1 MAKVHELEEKIMDCW
16 SICNDLT
23 TIVDLIIYNE
33 HEPEVEDIMVALN
46 GMQQLYQ
53 WKFEQLFSKYEDVIG
68 TQHKEMSND

>member
-1 MAKVHELEEKIMDCW
+1 MTKVNELEKKIMDCW

-68 TQHKEMSND
+68 TQHNEMSND

>member
-1 MAKVHELEEKIMDCW
+1 MNLEPKIMDCW
-16 SICNDLT
+16 YICNDLK

-68 TQHKEMSND
+68 TQHNEMSND

>member
-1 MAKVHELEEKIMDCW
+1 MTKVHELEEKIMDCW
-16 SICNDLT
+16 YICNDLK

-68 TQHKEMSND
+68 TQHNEMSND

>member
-1 MAKVHELEEKIMDCW
+1 MTKLHDLEPKIMDCW
-16 SICNDLT
+16 SVCDDLI
-23 TIVDLIIYNE
+23 TIVDLILYDE

-68 TQHKEMSND
+68 TQHNEMSND